1 MLDAVLSPILL
12 SIRTG
17 SSKMQRSKKLIKAVC
32 QEQLNSVHVG
42 IELDYL
48 CEYSQ
53 ALVCPAMSIVLCCGL
68 PMLPCLAGIG
78 LLIKYF
84 ALKHVLFYESAIPLW
99 RDGKRKE
106 FFYWLLLLFL
116 ICIVFVQLVLFNK
129 YFFSSLFF
137 LILFFYVTVLSS
149 RFCLLFNFFFASLLL
164 CFFSSWFNFFIFN
177 FLFFTVFL
185 HVLFTATTHIF
196 LMFFTGTLIKWGG
209 WVIQLAVLAH
219 FLFAS
224 AMLVSANQV
233 DFESKDGKGLKEYAV
248 GLYAIHP
255 LGFISVILLMG
266 GAKCK
271 KNS

>member
-1 MLDAVLSPILL
+1 MICVNPFFFCFFFYFVLIVFSLYFHCIFVVFFVLVLHYYVMLDAVLSPILL

-164 CFFSSWFNFFIFN
+164 CFFASFLLGLISLFLTSYFL
-177 FLFFTVFL
+177 LFFC
-185 HVLFTATTHIF
+185 
-196 LMFFTGTLIKWGG
+196 MFFSLLLHT
-209 WVIQLAVLAH
+209 H
-219 FLFAS
+219 F
-224 AMLVSANQV
+224 
-233 DFESKDGKGLKEYAV
+233 
-248 GLYAIHP
+248 
-255 LGFISVILLMG
+255 
-266 GAKCK
+266 
-271 KNS
+271 